1 MDLDW
6 QALMSSEVFRNY
18 LDIELKREAQ
28 EKQKNQDPN
37 QHLMDQLLLTE
48 QNIKEDIL
56 LRAGFKKLQEEIFK
70 NPQNFSEAERQII
83 AMIDLDED
91 INE

>member
-18 LDIELKREAQ
+18 LEIELKREANLKK
-28 EKQKNQDPN
+28 EKNPNQD
-37 QHLMDQLLLTE
+37 LMDQLLMAE
-48 QNIKEDIL
+48 QNIREDIVL
-56 LRAGFKKLQEEIFK
+56 KAGFRKLQQEILK
-70 NPQNFSEAERQII
+70 NPEKFSEAERQII
-83 AMIDLDED
+83 SFIDLDED